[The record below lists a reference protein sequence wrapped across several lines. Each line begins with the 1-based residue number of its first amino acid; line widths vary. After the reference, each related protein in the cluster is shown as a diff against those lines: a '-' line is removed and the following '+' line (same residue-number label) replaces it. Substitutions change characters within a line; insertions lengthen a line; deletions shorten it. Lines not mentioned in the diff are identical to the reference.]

1 LALDAGNV
9 SRSRRVFMTH
19 GTRQRREHALEW
31 IAAGLV
37 AFFIFAGIAF
47 YSFSVDVRS
56 VSASTQSTDGKAHHR
71 L

>member
-1 LALDAGNV
+1 
-9 SRSRRVFMTH
+9 MTH

-47 YSFSVDVRS
+47 YSFSVDVRT

>member
-1 LALDAGNV
+1 
-9 SRSRRVFMTH
+9 MTN

-37 AFFIFAGIAF
+37 AFFVCAGIAF

-56 VSASTQSTDGKAHHR
+56 VSASTQTDGKTHHR